1 MRARVLHAADYE
13 RMRWKNGG
21 GWTTQLAV
29 GAASDGTS
37 AFDWRISIAEI
48 ESDGAFSTFAGCDRS
63 IALLDGVGMELR
75 FDDAEPVRLDQRLNF
90 FKFAGEANTFG
101 KLLAGPVRD
110 FNLIYKRDTV
120 DAEILRRPLV
130 GPMVFFA
137 ATDTTW
143 FVYVASGSAN
153 LKNGGGEIGNGE
165 SLLLEPDSDSRN
177 IVIDGGG
184 ELVLV
189 KLVRRARKI
198 SENGHPTDH

>member
-1 MRARVLHAADYE
+1 MQARILHAADYE

-29 GAASDGTS
+29 GAASDGVS

-48 ESDGAFSTFAGCDRS
+48 ESDGAFSAFAGCDRS

-75 FDDAEPVRLDQRLNF
+75 FDDADAVRLDQRLKF
-90 FKFAGEANTFG
+90 FKFAGEANAFG

-110 FNLIYKRDTV
+110 FNLIVRRDAI

-130 GPMVFFA
+130 GPMVFL
-137 ATDTTW
+137 ATADTTW
-143 FVYVASGSAN
+143 FVYVASGVAKMKS
-153 LKNGGGEIGNGE
+153 GGEIGTGE
-165 SLLLEPDSDSRN
+165 SLLLEPDPALRN
-177 IVIDGGG
+177 VVIDGGG

-189 KLVRRARKI
+189 KLVRRAPKI
-198 SENGHPTDH
+198 SDDGHPADH